1 MHVHPLF
8 SALSLL
14 AAVDAGTQLVAPVTA
29 LPGMPPSAAES
40 AAPPRPLDVS
50 QMPFTPDS
58 ISQVVRAHQQEIQDC
73 YEKTLAA
80 RDERLEGRL
89 MTHFVITP
97 QGTVKNAQVVK
108 KQTTLKDK
116 SLHACVVGVLN
127 KLNFPKPPDKK
138 DHPVE
143 YPFNLKAVE

>member
-1 MHVHPLF
+1 MSVPPLLL
-8 SALSLL
+8 ALSLL

-29 LPGMPPSAAES
+29 LPRTAQPAPEPAASA
-40 AAPPRPLDVS
+40 RPLDVS

-58 ISQVVRAHQQEIQDC
+58 ISQVVHAHQQQIQDC

-80 RDERLEGRL
+80 RDETLEGRL
-89 MTHFVITP
+89 MTHFIITP
-97 QGTVKNAQVVK
+97 QGTVKSAQVVK

-116 SLHACVVGVLN
+116 SLHACMVGVLS